1 MSISTKTVEL
11 IKSLKKRTKMI
22 EYIEYIMI
30 VLSFIKKTKFG
41 SSFSSFFLK
50 KYFTNYYNA

>member
-41 SSFSSFFLK
+41 SNFISFFLK
-50 KYFTNYYNA
+50 N